1 MVVRLVRDSID
12 LAALRKQ
19 FVQPEDGA
27 VIVFE
32 GTVRNHARG
41 RRVRFLEYHA
51 YETMALKKLG
61 EIASQALASYA
72 IRDIAILH
80 RLGLIQH
87 GECSVAILVAAE
99 HRHPAFEACRYAI
112 DTLKKI
118 VPIWKK
124 EFYEDGE
131 VWIEGN
137 EE

>member
-1 MVVRLVRDSID
+1 MIIRLVREPID
-12 LAALRKQ
+12 LAGLRSQ
-19 FVQPEDGA
+19 FVKPEDGA
-27 VIVFE
+27 VVAFE

-41 RRVRFLEYHA
+41 RRVRFLEYHS

-80 RLGLIQH
+80 RLGVLQH
-87 GECSVAILVAAE
+87 GDCSVAILVTAE
-99 HRHPAFEACRYAI
+99 HRNPAFEACRFAI

-118 VPIWKK
+118 VPIWKT

-131 VWIEGN
+131 VWIEGGG
-137 EE
+137 